1 MRHKPLYVSSD
12 LRTSSVT
19 LRGESQAMVMSNL
32 LVSSSQWFNVLPLP
46 DDRWEVTVKQENEGR
61 LQAWCNSLGFQQV
74 REAC

>member
-32 LVSSSQWFNVLPLP
+32 LVSSSQWFSVLPLP